1 MKRRLVQV
9 GIIVLLLLIGAGIF
23 VKYFPQI
30 WGEAVYPLE
39 YKDEILASSNE
50 FGLERNFIAAVI
62 FTESRF
68 NKDAVSRV
76 GARGLMQL
84 MPATARGVAN
94 SLNMT
99 DFSDSR
105 LNEPAVN
112 IRLGS
117 AYLKQQFDKYNGN
130 YDAIL
135 AHYNGG
141 PGAAGILLSLG
152 QNSLNRETNG
162 FVSKVKNI
170 WQTYDNIYGKNW
182 EGGDG
187 SFAIKENNFVDSLNI
202 KNLFNFVFK

>member
-1 MKRRLVQV
+1 MKKRLVQI
-9 GIIVLLLLIGAGIF
+9 GIIVLLLSIGVGIF

-30 WGEAVYPLE
+30 WGEAIYPLE
-39 YKDEILASSNE
+39 YKDEILTSSNE
-50 FGLERNFIAAVI
+50 FGLERNFIVAVI

-99 DFSDSR
+99 DFSDSK
-105 LNEPAVN
+105 LNEPAIN

-117 AYLKQQFDKYNGN
+117 AYLKQQYEKYNGN
-130 YDAIL
+130 YDVIL

-141 PGAAGILLSLG
+141 PKSAEIILFFG
-152 QNSLNRETNG
+152 QNALNKETDG
-162 FVSKVKNI
+162 FISMVKNI
-170 WQTYDNIYGKNW
+170 WQTYDNNTFFFCHTLCFF
-182 EGGDG
+182 EQMH
-187 SFAIKENNFVDSLNI
+187 
-202 KNLFNFVFK
+202 